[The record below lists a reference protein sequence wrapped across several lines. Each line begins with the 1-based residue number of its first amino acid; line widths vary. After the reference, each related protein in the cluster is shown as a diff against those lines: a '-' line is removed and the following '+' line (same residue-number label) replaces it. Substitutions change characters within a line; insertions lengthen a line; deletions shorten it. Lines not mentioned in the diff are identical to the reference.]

1 MIVAIE
7 GPSAAGKTTWC
18 RTHCA
23 NAWVQE
29 APYHISA
36 PDLYA
41 DPAEVA
47 RFWIKH
53 NSSSWQLALKLESE
67 HGIAVCDGDP
77 FHLYFAWSLW
87 KTGALNGTLF
97 QVERELYC
105 EAFERRQMGF
115 ADLVLWLEAPEAELR
130 RRAKNDSH
138 RPRKRHEIYLS
149 LIPWMKTWFD
159 ARERVLPGS
168 VLPLRSELG
177 LEQLSAVAMSHRYSN
192 DILVEMLKRL
202 ESTNH

>member
-18 RTHCA
+18 RTHCG

-41 DPAEVA
+41 DPVAVA
-47 RFWIKH
+47 RFWVKH
-53 NSSSWQLALKLESE
+53 NSSSWQVALDLESAQ
-67 HGIAVCDGDP
+67 GIAVCDGDP

-87 KTGALNGTLF
+87 KAGALDGALF
-97 QVERELYC
+97 QVERELYS
-105 EAFERRQMGF
+105 EAFERRLMGF

-130 RRAKNDSH
+130 RRAKNDNL
-138 RPRKRHEIYLS
+138 RPRKRHEIYLA
-149 LIPWMKTWFD
+149 LIPWMKRWFE
-159 ARERVLPGS
+159 ARERALPGS
-168 VLPLRSELG
+168 VLPLRSDLG
-177 LEQLSAVAMSHRYSN
+177 LEQLPEVTMSQRYSN
-192 DILVEMLKRL
+192 DALGEMLKRL
-202 ESTNH
+202 ESTTA